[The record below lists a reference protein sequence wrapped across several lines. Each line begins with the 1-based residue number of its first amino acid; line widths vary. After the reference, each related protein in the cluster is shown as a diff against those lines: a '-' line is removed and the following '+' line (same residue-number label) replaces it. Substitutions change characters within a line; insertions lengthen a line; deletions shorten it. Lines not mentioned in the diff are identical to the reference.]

1 MYLIFW
7 YKWFFLFIVVILEK
21 RAECSIEPKLET
33 GCVWGC
39 GVTTINESVTHESIS
54 GIKNS
59 WNKLKNVFFLWLN
72 FLHKISSLE
81 KELTKKQKKLNS
93 HKILFCLTTKNIL
106 KIWAWSYMSTKTLL
120 KVVVLFHIKKYIKIN
135 VLFF

>member
-1 MYLIFW
+1 MIF
-7 YKWFFLFIVVILEK
+7 FVHCSHFGK

-59 WNKLKNVFFLWLN
+59 WNELKNVFFLWYN

-81 KELTKKQKKLNS
+81 KELKKEKKPYN
-93 HKILFCLTTKNIL
+93 
-106 KIWAWSYMSTKTLL
+106 
-120 KVVVLFHIKKYIKIN
+120 KKYLKNLSLELYVNKHSPQSCCFISYKKVYKN
-135 VLFF
+135 